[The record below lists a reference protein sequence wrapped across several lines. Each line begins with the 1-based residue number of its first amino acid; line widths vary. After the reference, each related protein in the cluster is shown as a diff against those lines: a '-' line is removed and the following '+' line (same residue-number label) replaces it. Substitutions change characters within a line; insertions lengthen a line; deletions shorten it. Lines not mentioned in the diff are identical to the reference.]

1 MSTNPDRILRLKT
14 VLDQTG
20 LCRSTLYRK
29 MANGTFP
36 KNIQLSTRCVGWR
49 ASAVDEWLRN
59 PMFYHVDDHPAG

>member
-1 MSTNPDRILRLKT
+1 MSTNAERILRLKT

-36 KNIQLSTRCVGWR
+36 KNVQLSTRCVGWR
-49 ASAVDEWLRN
+49 ASTVEEWLRN
-59 PMFYHVDDHPAG
+59 PMFYHVDDCSSQ

>member
-1 MSTNPDRILRLKT
+1 MSASPDRILRLKT

-36 KNIQLSTRCVGWR
+36 KSIQLSTRCVGWR
-49 ASAVDEWLRN
+49 ASAVEAWLRN
-59 PMFYHVDDHPAG
+59 PMFYHVDDHFAG